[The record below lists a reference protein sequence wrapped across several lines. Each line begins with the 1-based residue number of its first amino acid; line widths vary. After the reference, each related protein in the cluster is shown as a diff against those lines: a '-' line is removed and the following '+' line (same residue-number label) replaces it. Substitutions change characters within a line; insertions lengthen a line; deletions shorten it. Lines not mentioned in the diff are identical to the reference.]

1 MSGGQRRRR
10 WRKNEKQK
18 QYSLGRFYDKMAI
31 LETDCEVSALDGRRR
46 AMGLRRRGTREDWT
60 AGEDSTTRVPALMMR
75 LSHGC
80 AMDS

>member
-1 MSGGQRRRR
+1 MKSKSSIRLVVSMTRCP
-10 WRKNEKQK
+10 
-18 QYSLGRFYDKMAI
+18 S
-31 LETDCEVSALDGRRR
+31 LETDCEVSALDGKRR
-46 AMGLRRRGTREDWT
+46 AMVLRRRGTRKDWT